1 MSNQKLPYRELET
14 KIKEAEELI
23 HALRTHQVDAIV
35 GERQVTLVRL
45 KQAEENLKNS
55 RDQLRA
61 LVAHMLSVREDERA
75 VIAREL
81 HDEFGLALTSLHLGL
96 SWISRKLT
104 PGQQPLREKITSL
117 SAITTGLIR
126 SVRNIATELRP
137 GVLDEFG
144 LVKTLKSQAREFE
157 GHTGIRCTVKT
168 NAAQAKFDHLTAVS
182 IFRIVQAAL
191 ANVARHA
198 VALHDCHRFDEGKR
212 RPDFNADGQWKGHT
226 NPNRNLIV
234 SHTSLGITG
243 MRERALALGGTFTLR
258 GSRGKGTTLT
268 VQIPLSRK
276 KSSMAPLVFKPAASP
291 YARSEHDR
299 ADQPQA
305 STLRQ
310 NFRNGLSRAAS
321 KEADFDYPP
330 TTTAFYD

>member
-45 KQAEENLKNS
+45 KEAEDNLKNS

-75 VIAREL
+75 IIAREL

-96 SWISRKLT
+96 AWMSRKLT

-117 SAITTGLIR
+117 SAVTTSLIR
-126 SVRNIATELRP
+126 TVKNIATELRP
-137 GVLDEFG
+137 GVLDELG
-144 LVKTLKSQAREFE
+144 LVKTLQSQAREFE
-157 GHTGIRCTVKT
+157 RHTGIRCIVKT
-168 NAAQAKFDHLTAVS
+168 NAAQAKFDRLGAAS

-198 VALHDCHRFDEGKR
+198 EASRAVIVLIKKKKGLILTVMDNGKGI
-212 RPDFNADGQWKGHT
+212 NS
-226 NPNRNLIV
+226 NLIA
-234 SHTSLGITG
+234 SHASLGITG
-243 MRERALALGGTFTLR
+243 MRERTLALGGTFTL
-258 GSRGKGTTLT
+258 GASRGRGTKLT
-268 VQIPLSRK
+268 VRIPLSRI
-276 KSSMAPLVFKPAASP
+276 LDGRV
-291 YARSEHDR
+291 
-299 ADQPQA
+299 
-305 STLRQ
+305 
-310 NFRNGLSRAAS
+310 GI
-321 KEADFDYPP
+321 
-330 TTTAFYD
+330 

>member
-35 GERQVTLVRL
+35 GERHVTLVRL

-81 HDEFGLALTSLHLGL
+81 HDEFGLSLTSLHLGL
-96 SWISRKLT
+96 SWISRNLT
-104 PGQQPLREKITSL
+104 PGQQPLREKIASL
-117 SAITTGLIR
+117 SATTTGLIR

-168 NAAQAKFDHLTAVS
+168 NAAQAKFDRLAAVS

-198 VALHDCHRFDEGKR
+198 EASRAVIALMKRKNGLILTLTDNGK
-212 RPDFNADGQWKGHT
+212 GI
-226 NPNRNLIV
+226 NRNLIV

-243 MRERALALGGTFTLR
+243 MRERALALGGTFTVR

-268 VQIPLSRK
+268 VQIPLSRILDG
-276 KSSMAPLVFKPAASP
+276 PV
-291 YARSEHDR
+291 
-299 ADQPQA
+299 
-305 STLRQ
+305 
-310 NFRNGLSRAAS
+310 GV
-321 KEADFDYPP
+321 
-330 TTTAFYD
+330 